1 MAERRMFAK
10 TVVESDMFISMSIK
24 AQNLYYQLNMKADD
38 DGFLN
43 NSLSICR
50 SLGFTKKALDELIE
64 KRFVLDLGD
73 GITVIKHWLINN
85 RIQKDRYKPTIYQE
99 KYQLLSIKED
109 KGYTLLDNKRT
120 TNGHKNENMDNKWT
134 QNGQQLCTQVSIG
147 KDSIGKY
154 SDDDINNIN
163 MRMLEIG
170 TEPKTIDKAL
180 KIFANKQYPKT
191 SGFYQRII
199 NTLVDNKIY
208 DKEAYISEIARNYVL
223 D

>member
-1 MAERRMFAK
+1 M
-10 TVVESDMFISMSIK
+10 
-24 AQNLYYQLNMKADD
+24 
-38 DGFLN
+38 
-43 NSLSICR
+43 
-50 SLGFTKKALDELIE
+50 
-64 KRFVLDLGD
+64 
-73 GITVIKHWLINN
+73 
-85 RIQKDRYKPTIYQE
+85 
-99 KYQLLSIKED
+99 LSIKED